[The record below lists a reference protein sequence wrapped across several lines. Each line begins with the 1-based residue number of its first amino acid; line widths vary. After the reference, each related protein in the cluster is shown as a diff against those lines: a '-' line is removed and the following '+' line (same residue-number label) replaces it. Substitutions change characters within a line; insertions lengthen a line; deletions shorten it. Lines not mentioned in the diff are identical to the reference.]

1 MTEPGIFLGGWG
13 VTLWLA
19 FFSRYGIWIVG
30 FMLAGALVVGVRQ
43 MVYQEGYDDAEA
55 EYKEILVLRDK
66 ADQDAKD
73 AAIADAQRIEMLQAQ
88 VAIDQ
93 ALILA
98 QKQRK
103 REVQYIEVTKW
114 RTKYAQNPDA
124 GKCVVPSEFVR
135 VLDSTGQDNSDM
147 SETTGAADG
156 AAIGAGRISDIEL
169 LQFSTDAKMTCL
181 KWRDQL
187 LSWQAWNRGVHER

>member
-1 MTEPGIFLGGWG
+1 MT
-13 VTLWLA
+13 VWLA

-30 FMLAGALVVGVRQ
+30 FALAAALVVGVRQ

-66 ADQDAKD
+66 ADQEAKD

-98 QKQRK
+98 QKRRK
-103 REVQYIEVTKW
+103 REIQYIEVTKW

-124 GKCVVPSEFVR
+124 GKCVVPDEFVR

-147 SETTGAADG
+147 SETTGAPDG
-156 AAIGAGRISDIEL
+156 ADAGAGRISDIEL
-169 LQFSTDAKMTCL
+169 LQFSTDAKLMCL

-187 LSWQAWNRGVHER
+187 LGWQAWSRGVHE